1 MNCIQLL
8 RVFPILETNYR
19 VKFDQICI
27 GKIDYTIR
35 SLLNLQQ
42 FSDPDGE
49 ALKIGI
55 SSALWPLFGKVWG
68 MSKILAQVMLT
79 EDIAGKRILEIGCGL
94 ALPSLVIKHLG
105 GNITASDY
113 HPLVASFLLENTLL
127 NHLEAIAFQIGNW
140 NLVNANLG
148 KFDLIIGSDVLY
160 EQQHI
165 KLLSGFINNHASSS
179 VTIIIVDP
187 NRGSHRAFA
196 REMERLGYQH
206 SWTDLRD
213 YCQNQIKPKG
223 FILRFNRDRLV
234 CC

>member
-1 MNCIQLL
+1 MYQIIAGT
-8 RVFPILETNYR
+8 PILETNYQ
-19 VKFDQICI
+19 VKFDQISI

-42 FSDPDGE
+42 FFDPDNE
-49 ALKIGI
+49 ALNIGI
-55 SSALWPLFGKVWG
+55 SSALWPLFGQVWG
-68 MSKILAQVMLT
+68 MSKILAQIMLT
-79 EDIAGKRILEIGCGL
+79 EEIAGKRILEIGCGL

-127 NHLEAIAFQIGNW
+127 NHLEAIAFQTGDW

-148 KFDLIIGSDVLY
+148 EFDLIIGSDVLY
-160 EQQHI
+160 ERQHS
-165 KLLSGFINNHASSS
+165 KLLSRFINDHASSS

-187 NRGSHRAFA
+187 NRGCHRAFA
-196 REMERLGYQH
+196 REMQDLGYQH
-206 SWTDLRD
+206 SWTDLTA

-223 FILRFNRDRLV
+223 FILRFNRDRFV
-234 CC
+234 GH